1 MFRFSNIFASRGL
14 SVPSSPVTRL
24 KLTSNIQTVRVGI
37 GLQDFEI
44 KHIFQAEI
52 GILRTFIEV
61 IGIPNVDGI
70 RDVYSFQPRELSS
83 MRIGIIKRTK

>member
-1 MFRFSNIFASRGL
+1 M
-14 SVPSSPVTRL
+14 
-24 KLTSNIQTVRVGI
+24 GI